1 MRCLVV
7 LAYALPAA
15 IVWMLLGLGLTAL
28 PLAAVA
34 LVGVVGYGG
43 YYGFTELTGSAGLAI
58 PGRRWQVPQTMMIN
72 ASPPRRVL
80 VWGAI
85 LGPGLLTR
93 NPYAGFGLLP
103 IVLAAMSAA
112 VAWGGHSGPSWRT
125 GLAVGAAI
133 GLAHGS
139 ARAIALLRDIA
150 ELHRPAGGP
159 GFGCRRARRSARFP
173 AQDHLLAQ
181 ARRIAAARGGCDRRR
196 AVGRPCQ
203 RPVLASPPG
212 RINAT

>member
-150 ELHRPAGGP
+150 ELHRPGPADLASAAAGPAGQLD
-159 GFGCRRARRSARFP
+159 FLLKIIYWRRLDGSL
-173 AQDHLLAQ
+173 LLAV
-181 ARRIAAARGGCDRRR
+181 AATG
-196 AVGRPCQ
+196 AVL
-203 RPVLASPPG
+203 LAGHVSG
-212 RINAT
+212 QF